1 VSAPARGGRGGG
13 PDGGGEEGGEA
24 AHRGGAARRRA
35 PAYRWLALLP
45 TIGLLGGVPFANR
58 VHPFVLGLPFL
69 LFYIV
74 AWVVATS
81 ALVGVVWSLDRANG
95 LVPTDADDRAM
106 HPGGSG
112 GAR

>member
-13 PDGGGEEGGEA
+13 PDGGEEGGEDG
-24 AHRGGAARRRA
+24 HRAGAARRRA
-35 PAYRWLALLP
+35 PPYRWLALLP
-45 TIGLLGGVPFANR
+45 TVGLLGGVPFANR

-95 LVPTDADDRAM
+95 LVPTDADVRAT
-106 HPGGSG
+106 HAGGSG

>member
-1 VSAPARGGRGGG
+1 VNAPPRGGRDGG
-13 PDGGGEEGGEA
+13 PDGGEQAGEA
-24 AHRGGAARRRA
+24 GHRAGVAGRRA

-106 HPGGSG
+106 HAGSSG